1 MLIEGG
7 IDVGASRQRLWD
19 FLLDLDRFASCLPGV
34 ESVRQVNDSTFA
46 GILVTKL
53 GPMSGSF
60 NFQAAIVEKVPPRA
74 MRVRT
79 EGKDSI
85 TGSSVVT
92 DLELLIEQPGN
103 DRSRMSYRADVEIS
117 GPLAIIGD
125 MILRATASFLM
136 TEFGKRLRSRLEGD
150 KGAPERE

>member
-19 FLLDLDRFASCLPGV
+19 FLLDLDQFASCLPGV
-34 ESVRQVNDSTFA
+34 ESVRQVDDSTFA
-46 GILVTKL
+46 GVLVTKL

-60 NFQAAIVEKVPPRA
+60 NFQATIVEQIPPRA
-74 MRVRT
+74 VKVRT
-79 EGKDSI
+79 EGKDSV
-85 TGSSVVT
+85 TGSSVTT
-92 DLELLIEQPGN
+92 DVELLLEQTRD
-103 DRSRMSYRADVEIS
+103 DRSRMSYRANVEIS

-136 TEFGKRLRSRLEGD
+136 AEFAKRLRSRLEGM
-150 KGAPERE
+150 KGSQT